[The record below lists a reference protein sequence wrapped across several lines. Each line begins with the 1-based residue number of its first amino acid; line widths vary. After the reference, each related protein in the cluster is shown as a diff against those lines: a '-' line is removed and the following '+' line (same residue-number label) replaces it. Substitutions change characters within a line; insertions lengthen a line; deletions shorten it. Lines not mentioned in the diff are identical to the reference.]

1 MGFTSI
7 FLCIFVSAKVYPEKG
22 GFCCIKLCK

>member
-1 MGFTSI
+1 MDFTSI

-22 GFCCIKLCK
+22 WFCCIKRCK